1 MQDYQRFFD
10 GLAPRLETAR
20 MLERELDTQ
29 LARRFNALDY
39 LRTDELG
46 LSRIVADLLNPHGNH
61 GQGAAFLKLL
71 LEGLQ
76 YSAASEHL
84 DHASVEVEVE
94 KTIKDD
100 RRLDICVGIGGH
112 CLAIENKPYAGDQQ
126 DQIKDYLGWLKG
138 QRFKSS
144 KLIYLSPKGEPPSQE
159 SIELVHLGAESDAD
173 SFKIMPY
180 HEVDRNAWGD
190 GFDDYRLD
198 YTLTE
203 WLADCRKN
211 CDVDRLRWFLREAE
225 TFCTRTFGGH
235 TVTKN
240 ESSALRD
247 FVLTDQKNWDVALT
261 VSSALPEIEE
271 EVYRCFIEVVWKTWP
286 KESSMY
292 PSDISYY
299 SAYASPRRKSYMGMY
314 RTGWQSSKEWK
325 SRGYIQCTQLR
336 LEAVSGVNDWYIGV
350 CSTRGELTD
359 REQKGRQKLIAAL
372 REALGA
378 SESETEEWPWWQWIE
393 DEYRNWDTLIPALHQ
408 ECKEGTGNITDYF
421 VEKFAAIAKA
431 AIPIIDEYEG
441 A

>member
-46 LSRIVADLLNPHGNH
+46 LSRIVADLLNPNGNH

-94 KTIKDD
+94 RTIKDD
-100 RRLDICVGIGGH
+100 RRLDICVSIGGH

-138 QRFKSS
+138 REFESFV
-144 KLIYLSPKGEPPSQE
+144 LIYLSPQGEPPS
-159 SIELVHLGAESDAD
+159 AESVELTYLDAEFGVD
-173 SFKIMPY
+173 HFKIMPY
-180 HEVDRNAWGD
+180 HKTLGD
-190 GFDDYRLD
+190 LEEDGYDDYRLD
-198 YTLTE
+198 YTFTA
-203 WLADCRKN
+203 WLADCRKH

-225 TFCTRTFGGH
+225 TFCARTFGGQ
-235 TVTKN
+235 TVAKS
-240 ESSALRD
+240 ESNTLRE
-247 FVLTDQKNWDVALT
+247 FVLSDEKNWDVALT
-261 VSSALPEIEE
+261 VANALPRVKE
-271 EVYRCFIEVVWKTWP
+271 EVLLRFMKMVWYQATERGWP
-286 KESSMY
+286 SESY
-292 PSDISYY
+292 GEWR
-299 SAYASPRRKSYMGMY
+299 YASRARKSHLRMY
-314 RTGWQSSKEWK
+314 RTTWQSYKTWNGK
-325 SRGYIQCTQLR
+325 ADIQCTQIR
-336 LEAVSGVNDWYIGV
+336 LEAWSGLDGWYVGI
-350 CSTRGELTD
+350 CSRNKRCQEL
-359 REQKGRQKLIAAL
+359 GAAL
-372 REALGA
+372 RKVLGA
-378 SESETEEWPWWQWIE
+378 GEYEDGWPWWQSVE
-393 DEYRNWDTLIPALHQ
+393 ERYRNWDMLIPKLYQ
-408 ECKEGTGNITDYF
+408 ECNSGTGDIKDYF
-421 VEKFAAIAKA
+421 VEKLNKVAKA